1 MGLSVY
7 QRLWLPQLLSPVSCG
22 KSSNLEFGGSRS
34 LSDVSYH
41 IFHASFQTNAY
52 YSLLEEGS
60 AMDIDNNQPL
70 TTPVSHQCVLN
81 TLGALCMDES
91 IIHEVIP
98 RLIEHVQRLCNGEC
112 LEKDI
117 LPACHIE

>member
-1 MGLSVY
+1 
-7 QRLWLPQLLSPVSCG
+7 
-22 KSSNLEFGGSRS
+22 
-34 LSDVSYH
+34 
-41 IFHASFQTNAY
+41 
-52 YSLLEEGS
+52 
-60 AMDIDNNQPL
+60 MDIDNNQPL

-112 LEKDI
+112 QEKDI
-117 LPACHIE
+117 FYLHATLIKSDLVPLLWPNASINFLLQYLSPPPPSLHKPIKHLSF